1 MRRLGAT
8 VLVLAALG
16 LLAYATLVPH
26 AQRPCVEPHLTKAC
40 KNFLRTSGK

>member
-1 MRRLGAT
+1 M

-26 AQRPCVEPHLTKAC
+26 AEHPCVAPHLTKAC
-40 KNFLRTSGK
+40 KNYLRTSGK